1 MLLRECEQT
10 DFIDRAEIARREA
23 QGNVPSEFRHPKA
36 TPLDVHLLPARGL
49 DVGVRNVPR
58 AQLALACDLT
68 LGHGAAE
75 AS

>member
-1 MLLRECEQT
+1 MLLRECEEA
-10 DFIDRAEIARREA
+10 DLVDRAKVAGCEA
-23 QGNVPSEFRHPKA
+23 QRNVAPEFRHPKA
-36 TPLDVHLLPARGL
+36 TPLNIHLLPARGL